1 QKELVIEKIA
11 GGLAHD
17 LNNLLMIGKGY
28 LEILEEKSKGFFEVE
43 KTYIQK
49 VREVFE
55 KISHLVLELFILS
68 RGEIKREE
76 IVEINSFIKD
86 WVNFLL
92 TGTKINLKLEL
103 SPYDLFV
110 PLQHSHLVSLVSNIV
125 LNAREAMENVGE
137 LRIKVYK
144 EGDLAVLEFEDT
156 GKGIP
161 REYLDKIFEP
171 GFSTKPH
178 GSGLGLFVVK
188 RIVENYKGEIL
199 VRSEVKKGTT
209 FIIKLPLAT
218 LKKRV
223 VEEGEKRV
231 EEKPVEK
238 KKILILEDEAEIR
251 ELLREFLSEQGFEV
265 VLFEEGDSAYE
276 GFLRALEEK
285 IPFHIL
291 LLDLTVPMGKGG
303 VYFLKRL
310 KDAGINLKDYKIILM
325 TGYTEKEV
333 KEEAKGFE
341 FNAVLYKPF
350 SIQKLIEV
358 INL

>member
-1 QKELVIEKIA
+1 
-11 GGLAHD
+11 
-17 LNNLLMIGKGY
+17 
-28 LEILEEKSKGFFEVE
+28 
-43 KTYIQK
+43 
-49 VREVFE
+49 
-55 KISHLVLELFILS
+55 
-68 RGEIKREE
+68 
-76 IVEINSFIKD
+76 
-86 WVNFLL
+86 
-92 TGTKINLKLEL
+92 
-103 SPYDLFV
+103 V
-110 PLQHSHLVSLVSNIV
+110 PLQESHLISLVSNIV
-125 LNAREAMENVGE
+125 LNARDAMENVGE
-137 LRIKVYK
+137 LRVKVYK

-199 VRSEVKKGTT
+199 VRSEEQKGTT

-218 LKKRV
+218 PKKRV
-223 VEEGEKRV
+223 VEEEKRV
-231 EEKPVEK
+231 KERPIEK

-251 ELLREFLSEQGFEV
+251 ELLKEYLSEQGFEV
-265 VLFEEGDSAYE
+265 ALFEEGDSAYE
-276 GFLRALEEK
+276 GFLQALEEK
-285 IPFHIL
+285 NPFHIL

-303 VYFLKRL
+303 VYFLRRL
-310 KDAGINLKDYKIILM
+310 KEAGINLRDYKIILM

-350 SIQKLIEV
+350 SIQKLIEA